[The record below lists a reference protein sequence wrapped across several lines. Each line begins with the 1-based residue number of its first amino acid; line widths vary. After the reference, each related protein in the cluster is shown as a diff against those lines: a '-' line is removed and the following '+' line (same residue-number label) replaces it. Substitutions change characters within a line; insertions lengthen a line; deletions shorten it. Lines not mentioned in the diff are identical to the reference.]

1 MRFRNPTVILSNN
14 NERRILNQNRTE
26 TQGEGDKMKK
36 LYLINGTMGVG
47 KTTIGQILKKKLN
60 KSVFLDGD
68 WCWDSHPFQV
78 TDETKAMV
86 IDNICYL
93 LNNFLRCTAYENIVF
108 CWVMDRQEIIDTV
121 LNRLDTENVDVKI
134 VSLVC
139 SEEALTRR
147 IDKDVRAGL
156 RRVSSIE
163 NSISRLSSYY
173 ALDSIK
179 IDTTAKTPEEV
190 AEMVLRL

>member
-36 LYLINGTMGVG
+36 LYLINGTMEVG
-47 KTTIGQILKKKLN
+47 KPQSAK
-60 KSVFLDGD
+60 FLRKTEQVGIFGRD

>member
-36 LYLINGTMGVG
+36 LYLINGTMEVG
-47 KTTIGQILKKKLN
+47 KTTIGQILKKKMN

-147 IDKDVRAGL
+147 IDKDVRADSEGFLQSKTVSAACLPITLWTQSKSTL
-156 RRVSSIE
+156 RPKLRK
-163 NSISRLSSYY
+163 RLR
-173 ALDSIK
+173 K
-179 IDTTAKTPEEV
+179 WF
-190 AEMVLRL
+190 

>member
-36 LYLINGTMGVG
+36 LYLINGTMEVG

-108 CWVMDRQEIIDTV
+108 CWIMDRQEIIDTV